1 MPKLAINGGKPV
13 RSKMFPVHNFIGQEE
28 KKAAIEVLD
37 SGVMS
42 EFLGGWD
49 PIYFYGGEKV
59 REFERIWSDF
69 VGAKHAVSVNSN
81 TSGLVAAV
89 GAANVGPG
97 DEVIVTPYS
106 MSATATAIIAY
117 NGVPVFADILDDI
130 FCLDPVEVRKKIT
143 SRTKAIM
150 VTDLFGHP
158 ADIDELMNI
167 AEEHNLIVI
176 EDAAQAPG
184 AIYKNKFVGALSHM
198 TVFSLNCHKHIQT
211 GEGGVITTND
221 DRLAEKL
228 QLIRNHGESVVEGKG
243 VSDLVN
249 TFGFNFRYTELQ
261 AAIAMEQLKKLPW
274 LLDCRIRNADYLSS
288 KLKDLPGII
297 TPVVRKDCRH
307 VYYVQPFIYDND
319 EVEVKRDKFIDAV
332 SAELPTSPD
341 RANVPLIWSGFVKPL
356 YLLPM
361 YQKLIAYNNDT
372 LFGLPYYSGE
382 VDYAAGLCPVA
393 ERIENDKI
401 VMNDFIRPPAEIEDM
416 KDVVDAFEKV
426 YENRDELK

>member
-1 MPKLAINGGKPV
+1 
-13 RSKMFPVHNFIGQEE
+13 MFPIHNFIGDEE

-37 SGVMS
+37 SGVLS
-42 EFLGGWD
+42 QFLGSWD

-59 REFERIWSDF
+59 REFERNWSGF

-89 GAANVGPG
+89 GAADVGPG

-130 FCLDPVEVRKKIT
+130 FCLNPVDVREKIT
-143 SRTKAIM
+143 SRTKAII

-167 AEEHNLIVI
+167 AEKHNLIVI

-198 TVFSLNCHKHIQT
+198 TVFSLNCHKHIHT
-211 GEGGVITTND
+211 GEGGIVTTDND
-221 DRLAEKL
+221 HLAEKL

-243 VSDLVN
+243 VSSLVN

-261 AAIAMEQLKKLPW
+261 AAIATEQLKKLPW
-274 LLDCRIRNADYLSS
+274 LLDCRINNADYLSS
-288 KLKDLPGII
+288 KLKDIPGI
-297 TPVVRKDCRH
+297 TPAVVRRDCRH
-307 VYYVQPFIYDND
+307 VYYLQPFIYDVG
-319 EVEVKRDKFIDAV
+319 EIGVRRDKFIDAV

-341 RANVPLIWSGFVKPL
+341 RVGIPLIWSGFVKPL

-361 YQKLIAYNNDT
+361 YQKLVAYNNNT
-372 LFGLPYYSGE
+372 LFRAPYYLGE
-382 VDYAAGLCPVA
+382 VDYTAGLCPVA
-393 ERIENDKI
+393 EKIENEKMI
-401 VMNDFIRPPAEIEDM
+401 MSDFIRPPTTIEDM

-426 YENRDELK
+426 YENRDELE

>member
-1 MPKLAINGGKPV
+1 MSKLAINGGKPV
-13 RSKMFPVHNFIGQEE
+13 RKKMFPVHNFIGHEE

-37 SGVMS
+37 SGVLS
-42 EFLGGWD
+42 QFLGSWD
-49 PIYFYGGEKV
+49 PVCFYGGKKV
-59 REFERIWSDF
+59 REFERNWSEF
-69 VGAKHAVSVNSN
+69 VGSKHAVSVNSN

-130 FCLDPVEVRKKIT
+130 FCLDPVEVKKKIT
-143 SRTKAIM
+143 PRTKAII

-158 ADIDELMNI
+158 ADIDELMDI

-184 AIYKNKFVGALSHM
+184 AIYKNKFVGTLSHM

-211 GEGGVITTND
+211 GEGGVVTTNND
-221 DRLAEKL
+221 HFAEKL

-249 TFGFNFRYTELQ
+249 TFGFNFRYTELH
-261 AAIAMEQLKKLPW
+261 AAIATEQLKKLPS
-274 LLDCRIRNADYLSS
+274 LLDWRIGNAVYLSS
-288 KLKDLPGII
+288 KLKDIPGII
-297 TPVVRKDCRH
+297 PPVVRQNCRH
-307 VYYVQPFIYDND
+307 VYYVQPFVYDASEIGVERD
-319 EVEVKRDKFIDAV
+319 EFIDAV

-341 RANVPLIWSGFVKPL
+341 RIGTSLIWSGFSRPL

-361 YQKLIAYNNDT
+361 YQKLVAYNNT
-372 LFGLPYYSGE
+372 FFGAPHYLGE

-393 ERIENDKI
+393 EKIENEKMI
-401 VMNDFIRPPAEIEDM
+401 MNDFIRPPATIEDM
-416 KDVVDAFEKV
+416 KDVVDAFQKV
-426 YENRDELK
+426 YENKDELE